1 MIKKKNSIVAFVWDL
16 VKKCME
22 DEIVSRSAE
31 LAYYLMLS
39 LFPFLLVLTQVV
51 TYLPLSTD
59 QILSFLSQYAPP
71 DAMAIIRSNLQLI
84 IGQSHGGVLSVGL
97 IATIWAASNGI
108 NAIIRALNDAY
119 DVEDKRNY
127 FVTRG
132 VSILLTIIMIFVI
145 VFALLIPVF
154 GKVIAKSV
162 FQFLDISQ
170 DFLFTWSFIRW
181 SLSFV
186 ILMIVFTV
194 LYSIGPSK
202 VVHIKKV
209 FFGSLFATF
218 GWIISSFGFAFYVD
232 NFGNYTSH
240 YGSLGGIIVLMIWF
254 FISAMVVIIGGE
266 LNALIKQRQYGKH
279 KAKPKLID
287 PNNPNPK

>member
-1 MIKKKNSIVAFVWDL
+1 
-16 VKKCME
+16 ME
-22 DEIVSRSAE
+22 DEITSRSAE

-39 LFPFLLVLTQVV
+39 LFPFLIVLTQVI
-51 TYLPLSTD
+51 TFLPLTTD
-59 QILSFLSQYAPP
+59 EIMSFLSQYAPP
-71 DAMAIIRSNLQLI
+71 DAMAIIKSNLQLI
-84 IGQSHGGVLSVGL
+84 IGQSHGGVLSVGV
-97 IATIWAASNGI
+97 IATLWASSNGI

-119 DVEDKRNY
+119 NVEDKRNY

-132 VSILLTIIMIFVI
+132 VSIILTIIMIFVI

-154 GKVIAKSV
+154 GKVIAKFV
-162 FQFLDISQ
+162 FEFLGISN
-170 DFLFTWSFIRW
+170 DFLYTWSIIRW
-181 SLSFV
+181 TLSFV
-186 ILMIVFTV
+186 ILLIVFTV

-209 FFGSLFATF
+209 FFGSLFATL

-232 NFGNYTSH
+232 NFGNFTSH

-266 LNALIKQRQYGKH
+266 LNALIKERQYGKL
-279 KAKPKLID
+279 KPKPKLID
-287 PNNPNPK
+287 PKQQDPK

>member
-1 MIKKKNSIVAFVWDL
+1 MINKKNSIVAFGWDL
-16 VKKCME
+16 TKKCME
-22 DEIVSRSAE
+22 DEIASRSAE

-39 LFPFLLVLTQVV
+39 LFPFLIVLTQVI
-51 TYLPLSTD
+51 TFLPLTTD
-59 QILSFLSQYAPP
+59 EIMSFLSQYAPP
-71 DAMAIIRSNLQLI
+71 DAMAIIKSNLQLI
-84 IGQSHGGVLSVGL
+84 IGQSHGGVLSVGV
-97 IATIWAASNGI
+97 IATLWASSNGI

-119 DVEDKRNY
+119 NVEDKRNY

-132 VSILLTIIMIFVI
+132 VSVILTIIMIFVI

-154 GKVIAKSV
+154 GKVIAKFV
-162 FQFLDISQ
+162 FEFLGISN
-170 DFLFTWSFIRW
+170 DFLYTWSIIRW
-181 SLSFV
+181 TLSFV
-186 ILMIVFTV
+186 ILLIVFTV

-209 FFGSLFATF
+209 FFGSLFATL

-232 NFGNYTSH
+232 NFGNFTSH

-266 LNALIKQRQYGKH
+266 LNALIKERQYGKI
-279 KAKPKLID
+279 KPKPKLID
-287 PNNPNPK
+287 PKQQGPK

>member
-1 MIKKKNSIVAFVWDL
+1 MINKKNSIVAFGWDL
-16 VKKCME
+16 TKKCME
-22 DEIVSRSAE
+22 DEIASRSAE

-39 LFPFLLVLTQVV
+39 LFPFLIVLTQVI
-51 TYLPLSTD
+51 TFLPLTTD
-59 QILSFLSQYAPP
+59 EIMSFLSQYAPP
-71 DAMAIIRSNLQLI
+71 DAMAIIKSNLQLI
-84 IGQSHGGVLSVGL
+84 IGQSHGGVLSVGV
-97 IATIWAASNGI
+97 IATLWASSNGI

-119 DVEDKRNY
+119 NVEDKRNY

-132 VSILLTIIMIFVI
+132 VSIILTIIMIFVI

-154 GKVIAKSV
+154 GKVIAKFV
-162 FQFLDISQ
+162 FEFLGISN
-170 DFLFTWSFIRW
+170 DFLYTWSIIRW
-181 SLSFV
+181 TLSFV
-186 ILMIVFTV
+186 ILLIVFTV

-209 FFGSLFATF
+209 FFGSLFATL

-232 NFGNYTSH
+232 NFGNFTSH

-266 LNALIKQRQYGKH
+266 LNALIKERQYGKI
-279 KAKPKLID
+279 KPKPKLID
-287 PNNPNPK
+287 PKQQGPK

>member
-1 MIKKKNSIVAFVWDL
+1 
-16 VKKCME
+16 ME
-22 DEIVSRSAE
+22 DEIASRSAE

-39 LFPFLLVLTQVV
+39 LFPFLIVLTQVI
-51 TYLPLSTD
+51 TFLPLTTD
-59 QILSFLSQYAPP
+59 EIMSFLSQYAPP
-71 DAMAIIRSNLQLI
+71 DAMAIIKSNLQLI
-84 IGQSHGGVLSVGL
+84 IGQSHGGVLSVGV
-97 IATIWAASNGI
+97 IATLWASSNGI

-119 DVEDKRNY
+119 NVEDKRNY

-132 VSILLTIIMIFVI
+132 VSVILTIIMIFVI

-154 GKVIAKSV
+154 GKVIAKFV
-162 FQFLDISQ
+162 FEFLGISN
-170 DFLFTWSFIRW
+170 DFLYTWSIIRW
-181 SLSFV
+181 TLSFV
-186 ILMIVFTV
+186 ILLIVFTV

-209 FFGSLFATF
+209 FFGSLFATL

-232 NFGNYTSH
+232 NFGNFTSH

-266 LNALIKQRQYGKH
+266 LNALIKERQYGKI
-279 KAKPKLID
+279 KPKPKLID
-287 PNNPNPK
+287 PKQQGPK